1 MLGRQSKRLAIWVGV
16 IAVVGAAVYGISRSA
31 GVPFD
36 EDDILVVD
44 FSDLNDAE
52 RRTALQAANSAR
64 CPCGCGM
71 NLAQCVATD
80 STCPLRETNIGKIR
94 TMVEQ
99 AKGS

>member
-1 MLGRQSKRLAIWVGV
+1 MVRQAKRVGIW
-16 IAVVGAAVYGISRSA
+16 IAVIGVLGAGIYGLSQSS
-31 GVPFD
+31 GVAFD
-36 EDDILVVD
+36 EDDIAVVD
-44 FSDLNDAE
+44 FSDLNDAQ
-52 RRTALQAANSAR
+52 RRTALQSANSAR

-94 TMVEQ
+94 TLVEQ